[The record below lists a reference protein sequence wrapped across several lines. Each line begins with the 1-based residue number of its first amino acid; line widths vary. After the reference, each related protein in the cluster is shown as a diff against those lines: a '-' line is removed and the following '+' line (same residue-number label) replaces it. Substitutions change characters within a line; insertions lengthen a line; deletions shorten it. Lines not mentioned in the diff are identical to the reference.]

1 MLIGHQVSV
10 SSSQVTA
17 RQPDLIV
24 HSDESRAAILEDGKL
39 LRIDMPVPLLVV
51 EVCSSSK
58 TDQQSRRRDYE
69 EKPAEYAAR
78 GIPEY
83 WLVDP
88 DGAIVR
94 VGRLV
99 DRAYQF
105 QNFTDDQVIVS
116 PTSPGLG
123 LTAEQVLRAG
133 A

>member
-58 TDQQSRRRDYE
+58 TEQQSRRRDYE

-94 VGRLV
+94 VGSLV
-99 DRAYQF
+99 GREYKF
-105 QNFTDDQVIVS
+105 QDFTGNQMLVS
-116 PTSPGLG
+116 PTFPSLN
-123 LTAEQVLRAG
+123 LTVEQVLSG
-133 A
+133 EL